1 MNKYEIEQLIPQ
13 RAPFRMVDE
22 LLNVDGE
29 TAVTLFVVQPDNYLL
44 DSDGVLAE
52 HIAQSATALAGYL
65 SREQGNSNV
74 PVGYIGEIRNFRSYG
89 TASVGDVMRTTVT
102 REDVFGDIVCVNGET
117 WVSDRRIAELQ
128 MKIYISPND

>member
-29 TAVTLFVVQPDNYLL
+29 TAVTLFVVQQDNYLL

-52 HIAQSATALAGYL
+52 AGVIEHIAQSASALAGYL
-65 SREQGNSNV
+65 
-74 PVGYIGEIRNFRSYG
+74 
-89 TASVGDVMRTTVT
+89 
-102 REDVFGDIVCVNGET
+102 
-117 WVSDRRIAELQ
+117 
-128 MKIYISPND
+128 